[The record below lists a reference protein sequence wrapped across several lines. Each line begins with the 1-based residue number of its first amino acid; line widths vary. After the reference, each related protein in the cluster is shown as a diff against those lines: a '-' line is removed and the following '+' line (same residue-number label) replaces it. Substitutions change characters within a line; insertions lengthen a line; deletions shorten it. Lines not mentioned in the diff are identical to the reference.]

1 MWKSH
6 KKLNDLNSTL
16 FRSTTGTLKTF
27 KCDDVIVEDHP
38 VTKEK
43 VLVRRCSILSDGEKG
58 NMHCVLNDGEYV
70 SCFDQDKQKSI
81 IDFFGL
87 KDEGERGKA
96 YDAEELNIFTGFL
109 DMKKELTAKII
120 SINLLEKRLSMLEK
134 TSNSE
139 LKERIR
145 KLTEEKI
152 TESESKDELYE
163 LLQKE
168 KYTESKTLQMAI
180 SALES
185 DVAAKDAAMSKLRE
199 ELKAKYKEDLEAA
212 KLAAQKEIDSL
223 RDALDKLTERVN
235 VPIPFPQVPEPVS
248 PPPTP

>member
-6 KKLNDLNSTL
+6 KKLNDLNSVL

-27 KCDDVIVEDHP
+27 SCDDVVLEKHP
-38 VTKEK
+38 SRDEQ

-70 SCFDQDKQKSI
+70 ACFDQDKQKSI
-81 IDFFGL
+81 IEFFQL
-87 KDEGERGKA
+87 KDENERGKA

-109 DMKKELTAKII
+109 DMKKELTDKII
-120 SINLLEKRLSMLEK
+120 SINLLEQRLSMLGK
-134 TSNSE
+134 TNNTE
-139 LKERIR
+139 LEERIR

-168 KYTESKTLQMAI
+168 KDTESKTLQIAI

-185 DVAAKDAAMSKLRE
+185 DVAAKDVAMSKLRE
-199 ELKAKYKEDLEAA
+199 ELKAKYEEDLEAA
-212 KLAAQKEIDSL
+212 KLAAQREINSL
-223 RDALDKLTERVN
+223 RDALDKLTERVS
-235 VPIPFPQVPEPVS
+235 VPIPFPQVPEVS
-248 PPPTP
+248 SSP